1 MRAIAG
7 TLQRSRTQRD
17 EKAIVTATPALAEH
31 TQKRETGDGMTE
43 DAATAQHLGAIRR
56 RDPARS
62 VRHDRKRLASGDRRS
77 AGHWRLV
84 HRHAD
89 YAQPDPR
96 NKP

>member
-7 TLQRSRTQRD
+7 TLQRSRPQRD
-17 EKAIVTATPALAEH
+17 EKAIVTATP
-31 TQKRETGDGMTE
+31 
-43 DAATAQHLGAIRR
+43 
-56 RDPARS
+56 
-62 VRHDRKRLASGDRRS
+62 